1 MTQPDP
7 LTLSPTSPDSDS
19 DIDVQ
24 LFLEEMRSYTQQT
37 LSASTVLDQRANFV
51 IALIAAVITYLA
63 TVIIPNISLP
73 LPPLEASLLIAAIV
87 LLLASFT
94 ATLIAFAPGTY
105 QFSPISAQWE
115 EFDRR
120 LARRDRR
127 DAVKVMISGH
137 IAAIEQNNRNNL
149 KKSRLHL
156 VSAIA
161 LFLSVLCLVA
171 FQYRLFL

>member
-7 LTLSPTSPDSDS
+7 PSPLPALPDS

-37 LSASTVLDQRANFV
+37 LNASTVLDHRANFV
-51 IALIAAVITYLA
+51 IALIAAVVTYLA
-63 TVIIPNISLP
+63 TVIIPGISLP
-73 LPPLEASLLIAAIV
+73 LPLEEAALLTAAIF
-87 LLLASFT
+87 LLLVSFT

-105 QFSPISAQWE
+105 QFSPIIAQWE

-127 DAVKVMISGH
+127 DAVKVIISGH
-137 IAAIEQNNRNNL
+137 LAAIEQNNRNNL
-149 KKSRLHL
+149 KKSRLHRL
-156 VSAIA
+156 SAIA
-161 LFLSVLCLVA
+161 LFLSVICLVA
-171 FQYRLFL
+171 VQYLLFH